1 MTYYTVFTESFKL
14 KVYGL
19 LRKLSGLETEPIS
32 SSKIE
37 GKVVQRK
44 VHCLPTETILSRTFQ
59 RLYTLPPYYNS
70 RVNVYSIS
78 PLQWIGFGFR
88 TEG

>member
-44 VHCLPTETILSRTFQ
+44 VHCLPTETILSRTVYFQ
-59 RLYTLPPYYNS
+59 RPYTLPPHYNS
-70 RVNVYSIS
+70 RVKVYSIS
-78 PLQWIGFGFR
+78 PL
-88 TEG
+88 